1 MRHSLSTKITIVFAI
16 ALIVVSALFFVI
28 YGLQSDRE
36 IDKIRA
42 NQYNS
47 INWLISLYDKSSM
60 PENWE
65 RYFKNF
71 DLVYVKDQKL
81 IIQINKYGKVLDRTR
96 TSLGI
101 VETVSY
107 KGNLFLNLKNEN
119 ISIILQSTLKSQLN
133 SLVIIFLFFIV
144 LVVWL
149 YISILKN
156 LAPLR
161 SLRDDMRKF
170 ASGNMDGLCRTRIA
184 VKDEISEVAYEF
196 NNAACKIKE
205 LLISRQL
212 FLRTIMHELKTPIGK
227 GRIVSEMLED
237 DTQKHRLINVFDRL
251 NMLLNEFSKIEQLL
265 SKSYALKYENY
276 HFSLILEQVADMM
289 LLDDF
294 DKFVTSKINKDVIL
308 KVDFQLFCLA
318 IKNLIDNAIKY
329 STDKKA
335 IIECDSGKIC
345 IKNLGEKMNRDFEYY
360 KQAFIR
366 ENNSAQS
373 GLGLGLYII
382 ENICNMHKFDF
393 TYEYKDGY
401 HIFCIGFGNV

>member
-1 MRHSLSTKITIVFAI
+1 MKHSLSAKITIVFAI
-16 ALIVVSALFFVI
+16 AFIVVSALFFII
-28 YGLQSDRE
+28 YELQSERE
-36 IDKIRA
+36 IDKVRA

-47 INWLISLYDKSSM
+47 INWLISLYEKSSM

-71 DLVYVKDQKL
+71 DLEYVKDQKL
-81 IIQINKYGKVLDRTR
+81 LKEIIKFGKALDRTK
-96 TSLGI
+96 TSIGI
-101 VETVSY
+101 IETVRY
-107 KGNLFLNLKNEN
+107 KNKLYLNLKNEN

-133 SLVIIFLFFIV
+133 GLMIIFLFSIV
-144 LVVWL
+144 LIVSL

-170 ASGNMDGLCRTRIA
+170 ASGNMDGLKRTKII

-205 LLISRQL
+205 LLVSRQL

-251 NMLLNEFSKIEQLL
+251 NMLLNEFAKVEQLL

-294 DKFVTSKINKDVIL
+294 DKSVTSNINKNVIL

-329 STDKKA
+329 SKDKKA
-335 IIECDSGKIC
+335 IIECDSDKIC
-345 IKNLGEKMNRDFEYY
+345 VKNLGDKMSKDFEYY

-366 ENNSAQS
+366 ENNSIQT
-373 GLGLGLYII
+373 GMGLGLYII
-382 ENICNMHKFDF
+382 ENICNMHKFNF
-393 TYEYKDGY
+393 TYDYKDGY
-401 HIFCIGFGNV
+401 HMFCIEFGNV